1 MAADEALAV
10 RVEITS
16 AGDVEPARLE
26 ELTASLRRELN
37 DLDVESVEPAPGRSP
52 PAGAKAAE
60 VLALGALVV
69 KVAKSAG
76 SVLPVVRALQEWA
89 SRGGRT
95 VKLDIG
101 GDTIELTGASREQ
114 QDRLIAAWV
123 ERQSAS

>member
-16 AGDVEPARLE
+16 AGDLEPARLE

-37 DLDVESVEPAPGRSP
+37 ELEVEAVEPAPGGSP
-52 PAGAKAAE
+52 PAGAKVGE

-69 KVAKSAG
+69 KVAKSTG
-76 SVLPVVRALQEWA
+76 SVLAVVRALQEWA

-95 VKLDIG
+95 VKLEID
-101 GDTIELTGASREQ
+101 GDTIELTGASQEQ

>member
-10 RVEITS
+10 RVEIAS

-37 DLDVESVEPAPGRSP
+37 ELEVESVEPAPGGSAP
-52 PAGAKAAE
+52 SGAKAGE

-69 KVAKSAG
+69 TVAKSAG
-76 SVLPVVRALQEWA
+76 SVLAVVRALQEWA

-114 QDRLIAAWV
+114 QDRLVAAWL
-123 ERQSAS
+123 ERQGAS